1 MPGTPT
7 RPRVGVVLLA
17 GSLALVWVTAF
28 LGPSAASKQLAGA
41 GALPPWSL
49 DTRPHDGLVTG
60 LLFGWVVL
68 GVVGVLLLWRAL
80 AAGWA
85 PSPRRLLAAALLAT
99 AAFAVVPPVTNDDV
113 VSYAAYGRMVV
124 LRYDPYTTSPAEL
137 GRTGDPVG
145 QEVGR
150 PWRDSP
156 SVYGPV
162 ATAQQAAVMWVAGD
176 SLRTGVALL
185 SLLGALAYAGTLLL
199 VDRLAGASDERR
211 RRALLL
217 FGLNPFVLVHLVAG
231 AHVDALMLL
240 LVAAALVVVR
250 RRPLL
255 AGALGAAAGCVK
267 LTGALAGLAL
277 AWSERAAPR
286 RLAALALGAG
296 LVAAPAYLAAGGWT
310 ALTQAR
316 RASRF
321 VSFATPWRPVTSGLE
336 QLWDS
341 TSVRRVITVAAL
353 LLVAWLARLLA
364 RALPAGDD
372 AVRATAVLALAWVL
386 GAAYV
391 LPWYDAFAWLPLAL
405 LPASRWDRLLL
416 AHTAYLSFA
425 YLPGRNIALDPV
437 LTSVMGHVRG
447 TGGPVVL
454 GVVLVAAVVLA
465 RRSSPTLAA

>member
-231 AHVDALMLL
+231 A
-240 LVAAALVVVR
+240 
-250 RRPLL
+250 
-255 AGALGAAAGCVK
+255 LGAAAGCVK